1 MFEIFKDLKV
11 DWMGIR
17 KPLIAVSV
25 VVLLAGL
32 ISAVGRQASP
42 GGTDAFNLGVDFQGG
57 SVITAKFKDGKPS
70 IEQVRSALTTAG
82 LGDSVIQESLDKNDE
97 FLIKIPLLEGEED
110 LTQKGN
116 SGKNKSEPAKET
128 TEPKAEKETK
138 ENSNSTENANASDSN
153 TEGNVNAD
161 SSNTASPSNTE
172 ENSNTVSSNT
182 EANSNAATISN
193 SGGNSDSKAA
203 NKEEEDD
210 NQVSAG
216 RKLVVQ
222 ALTTFGKEAE
232 PGVQLDQSKDAKFK
246 IVGTDSVGPVAGAQL
261 RNQAVIATLLGMF
274 GILFFIAFRYDW
286 TYAAGA
292 VIAVFHDVLITLAF
306 FTMFQ
311 WEVSLTVLA
320 ALLTLV
326 GFSVND
332 SIVIFDR
339 IRENLTLRRDQPLYE
354 LVNDSINQTMS
365 RTVVTNGLVFLAVL
379 ALVLFGGEVLRG
391 FSLALFVG
399 AITGTYSTIAI
410 ASPIAIWWQSKLG
423 EAKMKDATLT
433 KKYNKLA
440 SAARGSVKRRP
451 TGE

>member
-1 MFEIFKDLKV
+1 MFVIFKNLNV

-32 ISAVGRQASP
+32 VSAVVRQATP

-57 SVITAKFKDGKPS
+57 SVITAKFRDGKPTVEE
-70 IEQVRSALTTAG
+70 IRSALQNVG
-82 LGDSVIQESLDKNDE
+82 LGESVIQESLDKNDE

-110 LTQKGN
+110 ITAKRSN
-116 SGKNKSEPAKET
+116 TNTSATNAKKEENRSEA
-128 TEPKAEKETK
+128 K
-138 ENSNSTENANASDSN
+138 ENSNSESN
-153 TEGNVNAD
+153 TTN
-161 SSNTASPSNTE
+161 SNTASNA
-172 ENSNTVSSNT
+172 ENN
-182 EANSNAATISN
+182 
-193 SGGNSDSKAA
+193 
-203 NKEEEDD
+203 EEESL

-216 RKLVVQ
+216 RQLVVK
-222 ALTTFGKEAE
+222 ALSTFGKEAPPSVALE
-232 PGVQLDQSKDAKFK
+232 QAEGAKFK
-246 IVGTDSVGPVAGAQL
+246 IVGTDSVGPIAGAQL

-339 IRENLTLRRDQPLYE
+339 IRENLTLRRDQPLYN

-423 EAKMKDATLT
+423 EAKMKDASLT
-433 KKYNKLA
+433 KKDNKLA
-440 SAARGSVKRRP
+440 SASRGSVKRRP
-451 TGE
+451 ISK